1 MEAERER
8 NANVCCSS
16 ASATYLHILY
26 TTYQHSFPSF
36 KNFLVHF
43 GRNSKYMYV
52 CLYVCNKGVRLNF
65 VGCIFSLTNPIIDFQ
80 FLYRRYHQHQSN
92 NNSNLRSG

>member
-52 CLYVCNKGVRLNF
+52 CVCLYVCNKGVRLNL

-80 FLYRRYHQHQSN
+80 FLYR
-92 NNSNLRSG
+92 